1 MGVCG
6 QAETPGGQVRSLSPG
21 RASSPNPRAL
31 PQGEDNTDR
40 ATGNGDASDGL
51 PSCSRPDGAL
61 CPRLLQPTGSVQA
74 CPMPLLGTARG
85 CHRGALG
92 THIHTTQ
99 TCRVS
104 RSPSLSRLLAQNTAE
119 RKYRDTQLYQKV
131 TVGSSFI
138 SCTSVGAEPKVTVP
152 VGAKASWFY
161 RCSSSGCDFM
171 TEGVR
176 DLPGVSSKDVEPIHE
191 GSARVT

>member
-85 CHRGALG
+85 CHRGALALTYTQPRRAESVALLVCPGSWHKIPG
-92 THIHTTQ
+92 T
-99 TCRVS
+99 
-104 RSPSLSRLLAQNTAE
+104 
-119 RKYRDTQLYQKV
+119 KYRDTQLYQKV